1 MAAEIFDLIE
11 QKCTNNG
18 GGGGG
23 ASPGEGGGAGGEIT
37 NIALGKVAVQTS
49 VCCGNAI
56 ASRAVDGSTDGAYRH
71 ASVTH
76 TKNEDR
82 PYWRVDLGRSCV
94 VQKVVIFNRVDC
106 CGERLQNFDVS
117 LEDFAFQPIQTY
129 FHGLERKAKFEFGGD
144 ALISG
149 VEHVRVQLRG
159 KNYLSL
165 AEVQVFGHCSVQRTG
180 FDNVALNKYAFQSST
195 LNHGLKPVAAKAVDG
210 NIDGKF
216 NVGSTTHTKNDNG
229 AWWEVDLGHT
239 AEIATVLVFNR
250 VDCCGERLANFKV
263 ILYNFAHQ
271 TVDTLHQAGGGELEY
286 GFVVAPPKNARFV
299 RVQLLG
305 RNYLQLAEVEVF
317 GKLIGGE
324 RRNDSSCPDKLCTQR
339 F

>member
-1 MAAEIFDLIE
+1 MAEEIFNLVKK
-11 QKCTNNG
+11 KCNVSDENG
-18 GGGGG
+18 G
-23 ASPGEGGGAGGEIT
+23 SPPGEGGGAGGEIT

-49 VCCGNAI
+49 ISHEHAFPF
-56 ASRAVDGSTDGAYRH
+56 RAVDGETNGDFSH
-71 ASVTH
+71 NSVTK
-76 TKNEDR
+76 TKIEDR
-82 PYWRVDLGRSCV
+82 PSWRVDVGHSCV

-117 LEDFAFQPIQTY
+117 LEDFAFRPIKTY
-129 FHGLERKAKFEFGGD
+129 FYGLGVLEKFEFGGD
-144 ALISG
+144 DLISG

-159 KNYLSL
+159 RNVLSL
-165 AEVQVFGHCSVQRTG
+165 AEVQVFGRCNSQRTG

-195 LNHGLKPVAAKAVDG
+195 HTHAVKPVAAKAVDG
-210 NIDGKF
+210 NISGRF
-216 NVGSTTHTKNDNG
+216 FTGSTAVTNKDDR

-250 VDCCGERLANFKV
+250 IDCCGERLANFKV

-271 TVDTLHQAGGGELEY
+271 TVDTLHEAGGGELEY

-305 RNYLQLAEVEVF
+305 KNNLQLAEVEVF
-317 GKLIGGE
+317 GKIIGGE
-324 RRNDSSCPDKLCTQR
+324 KGSESICLTR
-339 F
+339 

>member
-1 MAAEIFDLIE
+1 MAEEIFNLVRK
-11 QKCTNNG
+11 KCNVGDENG
-18 GGGGG
+18 G
-23 ASPGEGGGAGGEIT
+23 SPPGEIT

-49 VCCGNAI
+49 TQSDAP
-56 ASRAVDGSTDGAYRH
+56 ASRAVDGSTDGAYGH

-76 TKNEDR
+76 TKTEDR
-82 PYWRVDLGRSCV
+82 PYWRVDVGHSCV

-106 CGERLQNFDVS
+106 CGDHLQNFDVS
-117 LEDFAFQPIQTY
+117 LEDFAFRPIKTY
-129 FHGLERKAKFEFGGD
+129 FHGLGVLEKVEFGGD

-159 KNYLSL
+159 KNPLSL
-165 AEVQVFGHCSVQRTG
+165 AEVQVFGRCDAQRTG

-195 LNHGLKPVAAKAVDG
+195 YNHGLKPVAAKAVDG
-210 NIDGKF
+210 NIDGNF
-216 NVGSTTHTKNDNG
+216 NVGSTALTNNDNE

-250 VDCCGERLANFKV
+250 INYRSDRLANFKV

-271 TVDTLHQAGGGELEY
+271 TVDTLHEAGGGELEY
-286 GFVVAPPKNARFV
+286 GFVVAPPKNARFI

-305 RNYLQLAEVEVF
+305 KNNLQLAEVEVF
-317 GKLIGGE
+317 GKIIGGE
-324 RRNDSSCPDKLCTQR
+324 KGSESICLTR
-339 F
+339 